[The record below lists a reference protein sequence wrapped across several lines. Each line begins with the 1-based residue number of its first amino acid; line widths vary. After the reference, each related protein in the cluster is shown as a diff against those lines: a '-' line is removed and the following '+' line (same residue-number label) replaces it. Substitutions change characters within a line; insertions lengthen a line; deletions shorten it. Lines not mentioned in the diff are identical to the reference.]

1 MSSLDSVPG
10 AGMLVNDDGIII
22 DWNGRCRAI
31 FGDNLEGAGG
41 GHLKTL
47 CEDGLIGESS
57 LKRWL
62 DILKRASKQRTEAAC
77 QLTLHTGVGGEQEY
91 ELVAEPIKNDPGRVV
106 CTLRSVGTSQQYAET
121 LTALHAATRDL
132 MTAETTAEVFER
144 TAIAADEVLG
154 FPGTGVREYDP
165 ESGLL
170 HHVALGGQIEDI
182 DSRPPY
188 PIDDSPH
195 GRALRHGE
203 TVIEEIGDD
212 DPYDREPF
220 TQTMYV
226 PIGDYGLLSAGI
238 TTGAFDETDT
248 QFAEILAENAAA
260 AIVTVETSVS
270 LRQERERLDLLKRIL
285 SRVLRHNIRNDVN
298 VIQGNANRLDG
309 DEEIVKTI
317 CSRTENILR
326 LSEKARDI
334 ERIVETPEE
343 RQPID
348 IETTVDTAVEAVTE
362 TYPAA
367 AIETS
372 IDTSG
377 PVLAHDTLTI
387 AVENLVENACEH
399 TDADRP
405 EVTIRSEAVGDS
417 VRLEIID
424 NGPGIDREEVEVLQ
438 SGEETALWHGSGLGL
453 WLVKLVVEA
462 ADGTVEFCTDPTGT
476 TATVVL
482 ETVPDSG
489 ATHRT

>member
-1 MSSLDSVPG
+1 M
-10 AGMLVNDDGIII
+10 
-22 DWNGRCRAI
+22 
-31 FGDNLEGAGG
+31 
-41 GHLKTL
+41 
-47 CEDGLIGESS
+47 
-57 LKRWL
+57 
-62 DILKRASKQRTEAAC
+62 
-77 QLTLHTGVGGEQEY
+77 
-91 ELVAEPIKNDPGRVV
+91 
-106 CTLRSVGTSQQYAET
+106 
-121 LTALHAATRDL
+121 
-132 MTAETTAEVFER
+132 
-144 TAIAADEVLG
+144 
-154 FPGTGVREYDP
+154 
-165 ESGLL
+165 
-170 HHVALGGQIEDI
+170 GGQVDDI

-195 GRALRHGE
+195 GTALQRGE
-203 TVIEEIGDD
+203 TIIEDIGDD

-238 TTGAFDETDT
+238 TAGTFDETDT

-309 DEEIVKTI
+309 DEEIVETI

-334 ERIVETPEE
+334 ERIVETPED
-343 RQPID
+343 RHPID
-348 IETTVDTAVEAVTE
+348 IQTTVDTAVEAVTE
-362 TYPAA
+362 TYPTAV
-367 AIETS
+367 IETA

-399 TDADRP
+399 TDTARP

-453 WLVKLVVEA
+453 WLVKLTVEA
-462 ADGTVEFCTDPTGT
+462 ADGSIEFSTDPTGT
-476 TATVVL
+476 TATIVL

-489 ATHRT
+489 ATHQT